1 MRKVQKEVGQ
11 IWTPNVLH
19 DIDDYDHDDKYDHD
33 DDYDHDDGRCVVVI
47 MMIKMIRMKP
57 VCKLLEHLSCDE
69 VTGQLKVAKVG
80 RKSVLDQLLQ
90 LV

>member
-19 DIDDYDHDDKYDHD
+19 DIDDYDHDVNF
-33 DDYDHDDGRCVVVI
+33 DHDDGNVGGDNDYDE
-47 MMIKMIRMKP
+47 IRMKP

>member
-19 DIDDYDHDDKYDHD
+19 DIDDYDHDVNFDHD
-33 DDYDHDDGRCVVVI
+33 HDYDHDDGSVGGDNDYDD
-47 MMIKMIRMKP
+47 IRMKP

-69 VTGQLKVAKVG
+69 VTGQLKVTKVC